1 MNLRGNRGPPQ
12 AIPNLLMN
20 SLRNQKSVMFS
31 RRFNSSVRFSPCF
44 YEVFLLCFFALLCA
58 GPSVFTRKNRSNMHA
73 GGLHGS
79 AAEGS
84 VKSMRMSH
92 HVLAAF
98 AFAVS
103 VDLYLARRSARQR
116 LNQTEQST
124 RPCPS
129 LSVLGP
135 IGADWKQQKSRP
147 PAAGQPAVPATP
159 WQ

>member
-1 MNLRGNRGPPQ
+1 MG
-12 AIPNLLMN
+12 
-20 SLRNQKSVMFS
+20 
-31 RRFNSSVRFSPCF
+31 
-44 YEVFLLCFFALLCA
+44 VFLGVFLGGFLSSLCWWICWWDLWPFRWGLKNNVFFVLQCFVALLCA
-58 GPSVFTRKNRSNMHA
+58 GPSVFTRKNRSKMHA
-73 GGLHGS
+73 GGLRGS

-103 VDLYLARRSARQR
+103 VDLCLARRSVRQR